1 MFNKEIDWL
10 PKQDRLR
17 SLIKKNEC
25 FDEAIQIALE
35 MHALLHSSEVTKASS
50 PTLGDEI
57 WQDLNEE
64 DFTIMPTKKDVTIA
78 WNIWHVT
85 RIEDLISN
93 LLIHSSPQVLDE
105 KWQRKLKTSV
115 RDTGNAMSDEEIIQF
130 SKEVD
135 KIELHN
141 YRNAVGKQT
150 QKVLKSLTPERLNEK
165 PYEED
170 LDKIVNQGG
179 LTFQEQS
186 IWLRDFWGKKTIA
199 GLILL
204 PITRH
209 QLMHL
214 PNCLKLKSKI
224 KKSRS

>member
-1 MFNKEIDWL
+1 MSNKETDWL

-17 SLIKKNEC
+17 NLINKHES

-35 MHALLHSSEVTKASS
+35 MHALLHSSEITKSSS
-50 PTLGDEI
+50 PTFGDEI
-57 WQDLNEE
+57 WQDLTEE
-64 DFTIMPTKKDVTIA
+64 DFAIMPTKRDVTIA

-85 RIEDLISN
+85 RIEDLVSN
-93 LLIHSSPQVLDE
+93 LLIAHSPQVLNA
-105 KWQRKLKTSV
+105 KWQKKLKTSV
-115 RDTGNAMSDEEIIQF
+115 RDTGNAMTDEEIIRF
-130 SKEVD
+130 SQEID
-135 KIELHN
+135 KKELHN

-150 QKVLKSLTPERLNEK
+150 QQILKSLLPQRLKEK
-165 PYEED
+165 PHEDD
-170 LDKIVNQGG
+170 LDEIVSQGG

-186 IWLRDFWGKKTIA
+186 IWLKDFWGKKTIA

>member
-1 MFNKEIDWL
+1 MFNKETDWL
-10 PKQDRLR
+10 PKQKRLQI
-17 SLIKKNEC
+17 LIKKSEN

-35 MHALLHSSEVTKASS
+35 MHALLHSSEVTKTSS
-50 PTLGDEI
+50 PTLGDEV
-57 WQDLNEE
+57 WEDLNEE
-64 DFTIMPTKKDVTIA
+64 DFAIMPTKKDVTIA

-93 LLIHSSPQVLDE
+93 LLIRQSPQILDD

-115 RDTGNAMSDEEIIQF
+115 RDTGNAMTDEEIIRF
-130 SKEVD
+130 SQEVD
-135 KIELHN
+135 MKELHS
-141 YRNAVGKQT
+141 YRNAVGKHT
-150 QKVLKSLTPERLNEK
+150 QEILKSLGPEQLKEK
-165 PYEED
+165 PRGED
-170 LDKIVNQGG
+170 LEKIVIQGG

-186 IWLRDFWGKKTIA
+186 IWLKDFWGKKTIA